1 MAGALLEK
9 GPYENLISAL
19 PATRLF
25 LALTAQPPRLIRS
38 RWLVDYTRGRD
49 LAF

>member
-9 GPYENLISAL
+9 GLYENLISAL

-25 LALTAQPPRLIRS
+25 LALTRS
-38 RWLVDYTRGRD
+38 TSSFDKIAMVG
-49 LAF
+49 